1 LSERFNR
8 ILGEKTRALLKE
20 RKLERSLWE
29 DAMKIIVYVQNRI
42 LNDDQ
47 LKTPF
52 ELMNGFEPNLSNLR
66 IFGVPAFVYN
76 FDPLRRKLDD
86 KATEGIFIGYDDTS
100 VYSACYKIYS
110 RKLRKVMRS
119 IFVIFNESGEVR
131 VDPNDLG
138 QVEALLCDFDVVPE
152 VDVIDSDGQES
163 SRPLPSSSI
172 PSSGSSSSSTHD
184 FIVQESSRPLPSTT
198 IPSSPT
204 SGSDSRSSPTHDS
217 SPILPL
223 DVEPRLR
230 ARPRVNYKSL
240 NRFGTVLNVSLV
252 ENIVEPTTVREAL
265 ETDLSDL
272 WEEAM
277 KKELES
283 IYKHETW
290 EGCVTLYED
299 NTSTINIANN
309 PVSHPNTKQIEIRHH
324 LLRDGIRLKEIKIEK
339 IPTTLQLGDVL
350 TKNLDGKKLGSLT
363 SLFMDELI

>member
-1 LSERFNR
+1 
-8 ILGEKTRALLKE
+8 
-20 RKLERSLWE
+20 
-29 DAMKIIVYVQNRI
+29 MK
-42 LNDDQ
+42 
-47 LKTPF
+47 
-52 ELMNGFEPNLSNLR
+52 
-66 IFGVPAFVYN
+66 
-76 FDPLRRKLDD
+76 
-86 KATEGIFIGYDDTS
+86 
-100 VYSACYKIYS
+100 
-110 RKLRKVMRS
+110 S

-152 VDVIDSDGQES
+152 VDVIDSDG
-163 SRPLPSSSI
+163 
-172 PSSGSSSSSTHD
+172 
-184 FIVQESSRPLPSTT
+184 QESSRPLPSTT

-290 EGCVTLYED
+290 EVAIPPRDAHPIT
-299 NTSTINIANN
+299 TKWVFTIKRD
-309 PVSHPNTKQIEIRHH
+309 SHGQFRKCKARLVVRGFQQ
-324 LLRDGIRLKEIKIEK
+324 LRTCCYSR
-339 IPTTLQLGDVL
+339 
-350 TKNLDGKKLGSLT
+350 SC
-363 SLFMDELI
+363 